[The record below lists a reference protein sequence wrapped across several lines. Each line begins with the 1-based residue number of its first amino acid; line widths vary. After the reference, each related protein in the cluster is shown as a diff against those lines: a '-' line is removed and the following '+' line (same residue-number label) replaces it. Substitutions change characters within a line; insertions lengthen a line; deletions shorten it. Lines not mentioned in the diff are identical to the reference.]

1 MVSLQI
7 ETMWSPV
14 VLVILLA
21 FGSVAPAAAQS
32 DPTRPIVDSLAGQVQ
47 GTTESCG
54 LFCTYY
60 SFKGIPY
67 AEPPVGSRRFRNPVP
82 RARWNGVLDGSSHGA
97 ECLQPGLLPGQVR
110 GAEDCLF
117 LNIYTQ
123 QLIGQRSV
131 MVWIHGG
138 GYNANSGNSE
148 DFGPEKFVPEN
159 VLLVTIN
166 YRLGALGFLS
176 TGDRYAAGNWGL
188 KDCLQALRWVRDNIG
203 AYGGDPNSVTI
214 FGNSAGGSLVHLLVI
229 TASDQG
235 LFHRAIAQS
244 GTALVPFAFQP
255 RPRFYAD
262 RIAVALGFG
271 SDSSTYVDRLRSIPA
286 EQLIPFQDT
295 VFTMPVPRYLRPQD
309 FGPVVEPADAPE
321 ETIIRQRPVDL
332 IRSGSRRVPLIV
344 GFNDL
349 EGAFFTAIENAF
361 DPTVKEQFNAN
372 PHLLVPFFWN
382 VPEGTV
388 ASSQISTQFR
398 QHYWQ
403 SQPLDASLD
412 YEWTV
417 YMSDHLFLFAID
429 QTVRLHA
436 EAAVAAPLYY
446 YKFSYD
452 GDLNLY
458 KKIMGV
464 QYPGAIHT
472 DDLPYLFHIASALQE
487 PIPAGSHANTVSS
500 RVVRLWTNFA
510 RTGNPTPSQDALLQN
525 IQWPLVGATGTGYLS
540 IGHDL
545 IAMPQQSPNP
555 TRMALWYN
563 LQQTYANTP
572 FEI

>member
-1 MVSLQI
+1 MRKIALVAFVS
-7 ETMWSPV
+7 
-14 VLVILLA
+14 VLAL
-21 FGSVAPAAAQS
+21 GSVVPAAAQI
-32 DPTRPIVDSLAGQVQ
+32 DPTRPIIDSPAGQVQ

-67 AEPPVGSRRFRNPVP
+67 AEAPVGSLRFRNPVP
-82 RARWNGVLDGSSHGA
+82 RARWSGVRDGSSHGA
-97 ECLQPGLLPGQVR
+97 ECLQASVVPGQVR
-110 GAEDCLF
+110 GAEDCLY

-123 QLIGQRSV
+123 QLVGQRPV

-138 GYNANSGNSE
+138 GYSANSGNSV
-148 DFGPEKFVPEN
+148 DFGPDKLVPEN

-214 FGNSAGGSLVHLLVI
+214 FGNSAGGALVHLLVL
-229 TASDQG
+229 TAPGQG

-244 GTALVPFAFQP
+244 STVLVPYAFQT

-286 EQLIPFQDT
+286 EQLVPFQET
-295 VFTMPVPRYLRPQD
+295 AFTIPVPRYLRPLD
-309 FGPVVEPADAPE
+309 FAPVVEPADAPE
-321 ETIIRQRPVDL
+321 ETMVRQRPIDL
-332 IRSGSRRVPLIV
+332 IRSGGHRVPFII
-344 GFNDL
+344 GYTDL
-349 EGAFFTAIENAF
+349 EAAFFTALENAI
-361 DPTVKEQFNAN
+361 DPTVKGQFNAN
-372 PHLLVPFFWN
+372 PHLLVPFFWH
-382 VPEGTV
+382 VADGSA
-388 ASSQISTQFR
+388 ASSQISGQFR

-403 SQPLDASLD
+403 SRPLDASLD

-417 YMSDHLFLFAID
+417 YQSDHLFLFAID

-436 EAAVAAPLYY
+436 QTATAAPLYY
-446 YKFSYD
+446 YQFSYD

-458 KKIMGV
+458 KKIFGV
-464 QYPGAIHT
+464 QHPGAIHT
-472 DDLPYLFHIASALQE
+472 DDLPYMFHIASALQE

-500 RVVRLWTNFA
+500 RVVRLWANFA
-510 RTGNPTPSQDALLQN
+510 TFGNPTPSQEALLQN
-525 IQWPLVGATGTGYLS
+525 VQWPLVGATGTGYLS

-545 IAMPQQSPNP
+545 IAMPQQTPNP
-555 TRMALWYN
+555 TRITLWYN
-563 LQQTYANTP
+563 LQQSYANAP